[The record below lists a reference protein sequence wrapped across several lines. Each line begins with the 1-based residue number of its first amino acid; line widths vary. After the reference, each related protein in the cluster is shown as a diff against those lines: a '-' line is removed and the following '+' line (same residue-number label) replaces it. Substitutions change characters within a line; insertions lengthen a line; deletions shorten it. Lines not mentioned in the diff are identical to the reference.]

1 MVFGDF
7 RILQLSLQQ
16 LTTLDYL
23 VPPQWERKCVDS
35 QEFYFYQETPIG
47 HTMYAQLDTSDK
59 INNETGKI
67 YPVRFWY
74 RPEMNNYF
82 TVGIAE
88 PKPFYTFASD
98 TGD

>member
-35 QEFYFYQETPIG
+35 QEFYFYQET
-47 HTMYAQLDTSDK
+47 
-59 INNETGKI
+59 GKI
-67 YPVRFWY
+67 YPVQFWN